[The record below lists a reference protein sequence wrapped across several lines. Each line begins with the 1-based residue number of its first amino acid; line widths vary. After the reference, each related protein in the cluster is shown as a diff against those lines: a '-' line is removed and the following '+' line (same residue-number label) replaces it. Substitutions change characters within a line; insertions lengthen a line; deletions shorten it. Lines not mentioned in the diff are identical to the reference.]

1 MDRPVILL
9 RNLLFTL
16 FFGIGSFVIVG
27 LAPVSALFGQR
38 AMIRHATA
46 WTRFHHHMVR
56 WILGIRVAVE
66 GERPASPVLYAAKH
80 QAMWETLELQMRLD
94 GAAMVLKRELAN
106 IPVWGWA
113 ALRYGAIP
121 VDREA
126 SAGALRQM
134 IKAARH
140 AKADGRSVLIFPEGT
155 RVAPGETPPLK
166 PGFAGLYGA
175 LDLPCVPIATDSGR
189 CWPRK
194 GLKRPGVITLRYGEA
209 VPAGLPRRE
218 AETLIHRG
226 INALERLD

>member
-1 MDRPVILL
+1 MILL
-9 RNLLFTL
+9 RNLVFAL
-16 FFGIGSFVIVG
+16 FFGIGSVVIVG

-46 WTRFHHHMVR
+46 WTRFHHQLVR
-56 WILGIRVAVE
+56 WVLGIRVAVE
-66 GERPASPVLYAAKH
+66 GERPSGPALYAAKH

-94 GAAMVLKRELAN
+94 GAAMVLKRELAD

-126 SAGALRQM
+126 SAAALRQM
-134 IKAARH
+134 IKDARR
-140 AKADGRSVLIFPEGT
+140 ARAQGRSVLIFPEGT

-175 LDLPCVPIATDSGR
+175 LDMPCVPVATDSGR

-194 GLKRPGVITLRYGEA
+194 GLKRPGVITLRYGAA
-209 VPAGLPRRE
+209 VPPGLPRRDAE
-218 AETLIHRG
+218 ALIHAG
-226 INALERLD
+226 INALERRA